1 MAPKRGSPTLRRAI
15 GKRVRQIREEANQTQ
30 ETLAWAAGISKAS
43 ISRIEQGENLPSVP
57 VIFALAAELGVTA
70 SDLVGF
76 DLRQARLR
84 LLDAARRGDGSAAQ
98 EVLKSLNLEADRAAD
113 PATERPAGKKHD
125 RG

>member
-1 MAPKRGSPTLRRAI
+1 
-15 GKRVRQIREEANQTQ
+15 
-30 ETLAWAAGISKAS
+30 
-43 ISRIEQGENLPSVP
+43 